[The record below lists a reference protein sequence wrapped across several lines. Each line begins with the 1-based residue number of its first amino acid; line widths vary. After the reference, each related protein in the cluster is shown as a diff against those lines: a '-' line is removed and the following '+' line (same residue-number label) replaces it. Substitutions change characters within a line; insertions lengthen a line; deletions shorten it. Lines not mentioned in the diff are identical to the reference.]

1 MVKRAMRINPA
12 DNTATAL
19 NDLKAGESIS
29 LVSKSGPVGEM
40 AARQAVPFGHKVA
53 VVDIKKGDKI
63 LKYGEV
69 IGLATQPISK
79 GEHVHTH
86 NVESALLPGAKEAK

>member
-1 MVKRAMRINPA
+1 MKRAMRINPD

-19 NDLKAGESIS
+19 NDIDAGENIS

-40 AARQAVPFGHKVA
+40 TTKQAAPFGHKLA

-69 IGLATQPISK
+69 IGLATQQISK
-79 GEHVHTH
+79 GDYVHTH
-86 NVESALLPGAKEAK
+86 NVESALVPPPKEKK

>member
-1 MVKRAMRINPA
+1 MKRAMRINPD

-19 NDLKAGESIS
+19 NDIEAGDSVS

-40 AARQAVPFGHKVA
+40 TTKQAVPFGHKVA
-53 VVDIKKGDKI
+53 VVDINKGDKI

-69 IGLATQPISK
+69 IGLATQPIGK
-79 GEHVHTH
+79 GEYVHTH

>member
-1 MVKRAMRINPA
+1 MKRAMRINPD

-19 NDLKAGESIS
+19 NDIDAGETIS
-29 LVSKSGPVGEM
+29 LVSKSRPVGEM
-40 AARQAVPFGHKVA
+40 TAKQAVPFGHKLA
-53 VVDIKKGDKI
+53 VVDIKKGDKV

-69 IGLATQPISK
+69 IGLGTQQISN

-86 NVESALLPGAKEAK
+86 NVISALLPGGKEVK

>member
-1 MVKRAMRINPA
+1 MKRAMRINPD
-12 DNTATAL
+12 DNTATVLA
-19 NDLKAGESIS
+19 DIEGGENIS

-40 AARQAVPFGHKVA
+40 TARQAVPFGHKLA

-69 IGLATQPISK
+69 IGLASQPISK
-79 GEHVHTH
+79 GEHVHTQ
-86 NVESALLPGAKEAK
+86 NVVSALLPGGKEAK

>member
-1 MVKRAMRINPA
+1 MMKRAMRISPD

-19 NDLKAGESIS
+19 SDIDAGETIS

-40 AARQAVPFGHKVA
+40 TTRQAVPFGHKVA
-53 VVDIKKGDKI
+53 VIDIKKGDKV

-69 IGLATQPISK
+69 IGLATRPISK
-79 GEHVHTH
+79 GDYVHTH
-86 NVESALLPGAKEAK
+86 NVESALLPGTKEVK